1 MQSKYGSNHEKEG
14 HHMVKASKVKQLSFS
29 MLNNVGLLMEVT
41 DKLAKA
47 GINIEAI
54 CAYAWEELNA
64 SFMMVTDNNVKAKKV
79 ISKMGAKVE
88 VEDVISLEVPN
99 KPGQLHYATKK
110 IAAAG
115 IDIYYVYGSP
125 AKGKMT
131 LILQTENDKKAL
143 KALAK

>member
-1 MQSKYGSNHEKEG
+1 
-14 HHMVKASKVKQLSFS
+14 MVKASKVKQLNFS

-41 DKLAKA
+41 DVLAKA
-47 GINIEAI
+47 KINVEAI

-79 ISKMGAKVE
+79 ISKMGVEVE
-88 VEDVISLEVPN
+88 VEDVIALEVPN
-99 KPGQLHYATKK
+99 KPGQLHNATKK

-115 IDIYYVYGSP
+115 IDIYYIYGSP

-143 KALAK
+143 KVLAK

>member
-1 MQSKYGSNHEKEG
+1 MKHGSNHEKEG
-14 HHMVKASKVKQLSFS
+14 HDMVKASKVKQLNFT

-41 DKLAKA
+41 EALAKA
-47 GINIEAI
+47 KINIEAV

-64 SFMMVTDNNVKAKKV
+64 SFMIVTDNTVKAKNV

-88 VEDVISLEVPN
+88 AEDAIALEVPN
-99 KPGQLHYATKK
+99 QPGQLHKAAKK
-110 IAAAG
+110 IATAG
-115 IDIYYVYGSP
+115 IDIYYIYGSP

-143 KALAK
+143 KILAK